1 MKKLYSLALGLLAV
15 LSANAQSV
23 TIGETSY
30 NSLNDAVTA
39 AVDND
44 ILIVHGTV
52 EVGTRIDLSNKTI
65 TIQGADENAQ
75 LKRKWGVKT
84 MLIKANAGA
93 NMTFKDITW
102 SGSTVDAGS
111 SFEASTNT
119 SVMNFENV
127 KFIEINQ
134 NTNYTIDEKSNGTV
148 NINGLIAEGIYAMNG
163 DAGWTVRE
171 GSNNKVNISG
181 TNKFN
186 IYVQNEYLLPVSNI
200 ENSDIIVGFNITN
213 TNRFSSRRA
222 IVRGCGDPSQIKSG
236 VTGYTLVT
244 EPSNKN
250 NLRIEIAPLAITCD
264 GEAVENDE
272 FLFADGTYN
281 FTVANVGAGIEY
293 SYKFTESAAQTFAA
307 EGFITFDPATG
318 ITVDKEGT
326 LEITAECATMG
337 NPNTLTRTITI
348 SKTTGI
354 DGIVAEENAPVEY
367 YNLQGI
373 RVENPA
379 NGIFIRR
386 QGNKTTKVAL

>member
-1 MKKLYSLALGLLAV
+1 M
-15 LSANAQSV
+15 
-23 TIGETSY
+23 
-30 NSLNDAVTA
+30 
-39 AVDND
+39 
-44 ILIVHGTV
+44 
-52 EVGTRIDLSNKTI
+52 GTRDKSLSNKTI

-148 NINGLIAEGIYAMNG
+148 NINGLIAEGTYAMNG

-171 GSNNKVNISG
+171 GSSNKVNISG

-186 IYVQNEYLLPVSNI
+186 IYVQNDYLLPVSNI

-213 TNRFSSRRA
+213 TNRLSSRRA

-236 VTGYTLVT
+236 
-244 EPSNKN
+244 
-250 NLRIEIAPLAITCD
+250 PLAITCD

-307 EGFITFDPATG
+307 EGFTTFDPATG

-326 LEITAECATMG
+326 LEITVECATMG
-337 NPNTLTRTITI
+337 NPNTLTRSITI